1 MCSDIMK
8 INKCKECKSKNMF
21 ITSDLEGHVFAA
33 TCLTCGWEFESP
45 EFKKL
50 FSEIKDK
57 MDSFNRDDILKTKKK
72 LI

>member
-1 MCSDIMK
+1 
-8 INKCKECKSKNMF
+8 MF